1 MLHWQSFSL
10 SSLLVLS
17 LSFRAW
23 LQNWS
28 GQVVFMP
35 TPLEAIEARYLYYI
49 NPYVILIIFFLTDF

>member
-28 GQVVFMP
+28 GQVVF
-35 TPLEAIEARYLYYI
+35 
-49 NPYVILIIFFLTDF
+49 D